1 VPEATPVPG
10 DATVSIVYPAPLDL
24 WSGSS
29 VLRMRVDLQGP
40 EASTAAS
47 LHIRYTALP
56 GIERELPARDCTGTA
71 GVADEAGARTLS
83 CPVDLPAD
91 SPPRR
96 VEVVL
101 LSDSGEE
108 LARQSVTTIPFVPEL
123 LVESSAG
130 PVVEARINAAPEAL
144 ADLLQHPER
153 LRGRVGPV
161 PVVATRIT
169 RAAPPSRV
177 GLFLLID
184 GSDSMMTND
193 ANVRAAA
200 AKALEALQKQSR
212 GSIPVRCNVAF
223 FDHEYHSQTRGWTG
237 DMQECLSSINAP
249 APRGGTHVDH
259 AVVAMTREIVAE
271 MAGSSSA
278 APTRIAALVV
288 SDFGQGDGF
297 RGAPVL
303 GALQTLAR
311 LGVRLHVVAAAG
323 GGRNTMVP
331 GGAAMTGGEHLSFA
345 ELAREFPVL
354 VEADV
359 FGVYAVE
366 LAPEEPDRAAWRRL
380 WSAIDDGAWL
390 SLEIRTATDLERAGG
405 FDLAY
410 SRYLASRDSAS
421 KGAAAALGS
430 EDASYD
436 QKLRAARFLWPY
448 VMDAARMADGRSSA
462 LAVRLLESL
471 RKSVE
476 SDLPRRLVQYRRQLE
491 TGRRALA
498 GTSTPTDLL
507 QGQVTALEARLA
519 GWTDRAAALASQ
531 EDLAGRI
538 LLLREMLSASE
549 REPFDGFVRTALD
562 LAGRASLGAMLS
574 LRDGGDAPG
583 ARALLETL
591 EKLGKAGMR
600 PFWMIAERD
609 LAAYFIN
616 AYACARQAE
625 EGCAATREMTE
636 TAGRCATVADA
647 VGATRRIIGDE
658 AAAAFERRRGLTA
671 PPVRR

>member
-1 VPEATPVPG
+1 
-10 DATVSIVYPAPLDL
+10 
-24 WSGSS
+24 
-29 VLRMRVDLQGP
+29 
-40 EASTAAS
+40 
-47 LHIRYTALP
+47 
-56 GIERELPARDCTGTA
+56 
-71 GVADEAGARTLS
+71 
-83 CPVDLPAD
+83 
-91 SPPRR
+91 
-96 VEVVL
+96 
-101 LSDSGEE
+101 
-108 LARQSVTTIPFVPEL
+108 
-123 LVESSAG
+123 
-130 PVVEARINAAPEAL
+130 
-144 ADLLQHPER
+144 
-153 LRGRVGPV
+153 
-161 PVVATRIT
+161 
-169 RAAPPSRV
+169 
-177 GLFLLID
+177 
-184 GSDSMMTND
+184 MTDD

-200 AKALEALQKQSR
+200 AKALDALREQSR

-249 APRGGTHVDH
+249 TPRGGTNVDD

-288 SDFGQGDGF
+288 SNFRQGDGY

-331 GGAAMTGGEHLSFA
+331 GGAGMTGGEHLSFA

-366 LAPEEPDRAAWRRL
+366 LAPEQPDRAAWRRL

-390 SLEIRTATDLERAGG
+390 SLEIRAATDLERAGG

-421 KGAAAALGS
+421 KGAEAALES

-436 QKLRAARFLWPY
+436 QKFRAAQFLWPY
-448 VMDAARMADGRSSA
+448 VMDAARIADGRSSA

-476 SDLPRRLVQYRRQLE
+476 SDLPRRLAQYRRQLD
-491 TGRRALA
+491 TGRRTLA
-498 GTSTPTDLL
+498 GTSAPADLL

-519 GWTDRAAALASQ
+519 AWTDRAAALASQ

-538 LLLREMLSASE
+538 LLLREMLPASE

-583 ARALLETL
+583 ARELLETL

-616 AYACARQAE
+616 AYACARQSE
-625 EGCAATREMTE
+625 EGCAGTREMTE
-636 TAGRCATVADA
+636 TARRCATVADA

-671 PPVRR
+671 PPARR

>member
-1 VPEATPVPG
+1 MSIDTRRRAAFLRHRRASTAAAIFLLGALAAPPRAQSGQQHPPDTGVPPATPAPDG
-10 DATVSIVYPAPLDL
+10 GAVSIVYPSSLDL

-29 VLRMRVDLQGP
+29 VLRVRVDLPGP
-40 EASTAAS
+40 EVSIRAS
-47 LHIRYTALP
+47 LRVRYTALP
-56 GIERELPARDCTGTA
+56 GLERDLQARDGT
-71 GVADEAGARTLS
+71 DLAGAGDETGARIVS
-83 CPVDLPAD
+83 CRVDLPAD
-91 SPPRR
+91 SPARR
-96 VEVVL
+96 VEIAM
-101 LSDSGEE
+101 LSGSGEV
-108 LARQSVTTIPFVPEL
+108 LARQSVTTFPFVPEL
-123 LVESSAG
+123 LVESAAG
-130 PVVEARINAAPEAL
+130 PVIEARINAAPEAL

-153 LRGRVGPV
+153 LRGRVGSV
-161 PVVATRIT
+161 PVEATRIT

-200 AKALEALQKQSR
+200 AKALDALQEQSR

-223 FDHEYHSQTRGWTG
+223 FDHEYHSQTRG
-237 DMQECLSSINAP
+237 A
-249 APRGGTHVDH
+249 THVDH

-303 GALQTLAR
+303 SALQTLAR
-311 LGVRLHVVAAAG
+311 LGVRLHVVVAG
-323 GGRNTMVP
+323 ALGRNTMVP
-331 GGAAMTGGEHLSFA
+331 GGAGMTGGKRLSFA
-345 ELAREFPVL
+345 ELVREFPVL
-354 VEADV
+354 VEEDV

-366 LAPEEPDRAAWRRL
+366 LAPEQRDRAAWRRL

-390 SLEIRTATDLERAGG
+390 SLEVRTATDLERAGG

-421 KGAAAALGS
+421 KGAEAALES

-436 QKLRAARFLWPY
+436 QKLRAAQFLWPY
-448 VMDAARMADGRSSA
+448 VTDAARIADGRSSA

-476 SDLPRRLVQYRRQLE
+476 SEIPRRLAQYRRRLD
-491 TGRRALA
+491 TGRR
-498 GTSTPTDLL
+498 T
-507 QGQVTALEARLA
+507 
-519 GWTDRAAALASQ
+519 
-531 EDLAGRI
+531 LAGRI

-583 ARALLETL
+583 ARELLETL
-591 EKLGKAGMR
+591 EKLGTAGMR

-616 AYACARQAE
+616 AYAGARQAE
-625 EGCAATREMTE
+625 EGCAGTRAMP
-636 TAGRCATVADA
+636 AAARRCATVAEA
-647 VGATRRIIGDE
+647 VGLARRIVGDE
-658 AAAAFERRRGLTA
+658 AAAAFERRRGLAA
-671 PPVRR
+671 PPARH